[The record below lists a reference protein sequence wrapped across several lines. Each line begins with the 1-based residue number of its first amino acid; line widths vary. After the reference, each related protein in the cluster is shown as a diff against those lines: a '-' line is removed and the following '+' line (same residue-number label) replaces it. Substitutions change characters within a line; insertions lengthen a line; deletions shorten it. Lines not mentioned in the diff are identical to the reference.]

1 MTDAGDTPMQ
11 VTGLKHTVKPSNE
24 GFAVRFCTFKGELKM
39 SYLILLAVTGGL
51 SCALILATG
60 LVSFVG
66 RFVGYKLAG
75 QWTGTRYPL
84 RVPLPTRRA
93 LKRSL
98 RDCCRDAAG
107 FAPWAVL
114 GAFMAYCTVAGLD
127 VGNAPVLL
135 ARFGL

>member
-1 MTDAGDTPMQ
+1 M
-11 VTGLKHTVKPSNE
+11 
-24 GFAVRFCTFKGELKM
+24 RFCTFKGELRTA
-39 SYLILLAVTGGL
+39 YLILLAIAGGL

-75 QWTGTRYPL
+75 QWTGALHPL

-93 LKRSL
+93 LKWAL
-98 RDCCRDAAG
+98 RAANKDAAG

-114 GAFMAYCTVAGLD
+114 GAFVAYCAVAGLD

>member
-1 MTDAGDTPMQ
+1 MA
-11 VTGLKHTVKPSNE
+11 
-24 GFAVRFCTFKGELKM
+24 
-39 SYLILLAVTGGL
+39 YLILLTITGAL
-51 SCALILATG
+51 SCALILTAG

-75 QWTGTRYPL
+75 QWTGALHPL

-93 LKRSL
+93 LKWAL
-98 RDCCRDAAG
+98 RAANKDAAG

-114 GAFMAYCTVAGLD
+114 GAFVAYCAVAGLD

>member
-1 MTDAGDTPMQ
+1 MA
-11 VTGLKHTVKPSNE
+11 
-24 GFAVRFCTFKGELKM
+24 
-39 SYLILLAVTGGL
+39 YLILLAITGGL

-75 QWTGTRYPL
+75 QSTGTLHPL

-93 LKRSL
+93 LKWSL
-98 RDCCRDAAG
+98 RDANKVAAG

-114 GAFMAYCTVAGLD
+114 GAFVAYCVVAGLD

>member
-1 MTDAGDTPMQ
+1 MA
-11 VTGLKHTVKPSNE
+11 
-24 GFAVRFCTFKGELKM
+24 
-39 SYLILLAVTGGL
+39 YLILLAITGGL

-60 LVSFVG
+60 LASFVG

-75 QWTGTRYPL
+75 QWTGTLHPL

-98 RDCCRDAAG
+98 RDCCRDAAR
-107 FAPWAVL
+107 FTPWAVL
-114 GAFMAYCTVAGLD
+114 GAFVAYCVLAGLD
-127 VGNAPVLL
+127 VGNAPALL